1 MGRFRLLT
9 FLGLFRPRLAF
20 GTVSA
25 VTNCGSIVASA
36 ASRRS

>member
-1 MGRFRLLT
+1 MCRFRLLT
-9 FLGLFRPRLAF
+9 FLGPFQPRLAF

-25 VTNCGSIVASA
+25 VTNCGSIIAA